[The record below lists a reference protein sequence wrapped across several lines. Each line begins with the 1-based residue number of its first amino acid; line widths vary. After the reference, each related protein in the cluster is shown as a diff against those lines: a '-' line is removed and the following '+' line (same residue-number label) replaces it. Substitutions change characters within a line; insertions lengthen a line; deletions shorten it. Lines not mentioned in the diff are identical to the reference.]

1 LEPEPHHAA
10 AGILFFIVRPVIPL
24 FVFVLCGI
32 PVAFDSE
39 ALNFQEGNPLFE
51 NKKPTIK
58 PVVAF
63 LYLPDH

>member
-10 AGILFFIVRPVIPL
+10 AGILFFIIRPVVPI
-24 FVFVLCGI
+24 FVFVLFGM
-32 PVAFDSE
+32 PAAFDSE
-39 ALNFQEGNPLFE
+39 ALNFQEGSQLFE

-58 PVVAF
+58 QVVAF